1 MPKVK
6 PDEIIFVLHQC
17 RRYFLTALIFSLAIN
32 LLYLISPIYMLQIYD
47 RVIASASEV
56 TLAMLT
62 IILIAALIALSLL
75 DFVRARL
82 LTQASLQINQLLSNR
97 IIAASMQSATK
108 VSLLDNLPL
117 KDFDTFR
124 QFITGPGIH
133 AVFDLPWTPVYIII
147 IFMLHPFLG
156 AFALVSSIILVL
168 MAFLNEYLVR
178 SPLSAANA
186 AAANNYNFTEMA
198 LRNAEVVQ
206 AMGMV
211 PGLLHRWSRDRN
223 VALERQSL
231 ASDRAAAMQSAIRFL
246 RIAMQSLILGLG
258 AYLVIEHLTT
268 IGSMFAASFLLGRAL
283 QPVEQI
289 VASWRSLVSA
299 RSAYQRIHQLLN
311 QNPDVGSMLILPKP
325 EGRLSVEA
333 LNYVIPGTNRHIL
346 RHVTLQIEPG
356 ESVGIIGPS
365 GTGKSTLLRQI
376 IGILAPSAGV
386 VRIDGADVST
396 WPRNLLG
403 PHIGYLPQDIE
414 LFSDSVV
421 ANISRFQT
429 GMNNDVLEA
438 ARLAGVHEMI
448 LRLPNGYETQVGEG
462 GAILS
467 GGYRQRIGLA
477 RAVFGNPSLVVLDEP
492 SSNLDKDGEVALL
505 ACLAELRRRKTSVIL
520 VSHQVSTLDEVDK
533 ILVLKEGAVEFFG
546 SRVDF
551 LAQAQKPSRPLRSVP
566 ATSAI

>member
-156 AFALVSSIILVL
+156 GFALVSSIILVL

-211 PGLLHRWSRDRN
+211 PGLLDRWSRDRN

-376 IGILAPSAGV
+376 IGILDPSAGV

>member
-1 MPKVK
+1 
-6 PDEIIFVLHQC
+6 
-17 RRYFLTALIFSLAIN
+17 
-32 LLYLISPIYMLQIYD
+32 
-47 RVIASASEV
+47 
-56 TLAMLT
+56 
-62 IILIAALIALSLL
+62 
-75 DFVRARL
+75 
-82 LTQASLQINQLLSNR
+82 
-97 IIAASMQSATK
+97 
-108 VSLLDNLPL
+108 
-117 KDFDTFR
+117 
-124 QFITGPGIH
+124 
-133 AVFDLPWTPVYIII
+133 
-147 IFMLHPFLG
+147 
-156 AFALVSSIILVL
+156 
-168 MAFLNEYLVR
+168 
-178 SPLSAANA
+178 
-186 AAANNYNFTEMA
+186 
-198 LRNAEVVQ
+198 
-206 AMGMV
+206 
-211 PGLLHRWSRDRN
+211 
-223 VALERQSL
+223 
-231 ASDRAAAMQSAIRFL
+231 
-246 RIAMQSLILGLG
+246 MQSLILGLG

-448 LRLPNGYETQVGEG
+448 LRLPNGYETQVGG
-462 GAILS
+462 GRHSLWWLPTENWS
-467 GGYRQRIGLA
+467 GTRGFWQSQSGCT
-477 RAVFGNPSLVVLDEP
+477 G
-492 SSNLDKDGEVALL
+492 
-505 ACLAELRRRKTSVIL
+505 
-520 VSHQVSTLDEVDK
+520 
-533 ILVLKEGAVEFFG
+533 
-546 SRVDF
+546 
-551 LAQAQKPSRPLRSVP
+551 
-566 ATSAI
+566 

>member
-156 AFALVSSIILVL
+156 GFALVSSIILVL

-211 PGLLHRWSRDRN
+211 PGLLDRWSRDRN

-386 VRIDGADVST
+386 VRIDDADVST